1 MHFAFDKA
9 FGQKIFKIQS
19 NVFVVNIYTIKS
31 TFFISFLAVC
41 ACGNPSKSVEAA
53 PRIALVQ
60 TDSVLPEPI
69 IVAANRTGEY
79 LPLLKGKKVGVV
91 ANQTSVIFREDY
103 KAMTDDG
110 KSVVGDKVRDTES
123 EVQTDS
129 LAGKNPASA
138 VARPQTPYTHLIDSL
153 LSLDVYIQKVFAP
166 EHGFR
171 GEADAGEKVQ
181 DGVDAQTGLPLIS
194 LYGKNRKP
202 STQQLNDLDIVLF
215 DIQDV
220 GVRFYTYIATLQLV
234 MEACAENN
242 IPIIVLDRP
251 NPNANYIDGPTMEA
265 EHTGFLGMTEI
276 PLVYAMTIGEYAQMI
291 NEEGLLEGKRK
302 ADLTVI
308 PLENWTHNTEYHLP
322 IRPSPNLPDDTSI
335 TLYPSLGLF
344 EGTNV
349 NAGRGTEFQFQR
361 YGASFLDST
370 QYSFTYTPMPN
381 FGSKTPKEEGKKC
394 FGKDLSEH
402 PRMQEVS
409 LQWVIDAYT
418 NAVDK
423 TKVFNTAGFTKHA
436 GTAKLQQHIEAGKT
450 EAEIKESWQAD
461 LEKFRKVRGK
471 YLMYY
476 E

>member
-1 MHFAFDKA
+1 M
-9 FGQKIFKIQS
+9 
-19 NVFVVNIYTIKS
+19 VNIVNIKS
-31 TFFISFLAVC
+31 TFFILFLAIC
-41 ACGNPSKSVEAA
+41 ACGNPSKSEEAA
-53 PRIALVQ
+53 PRIALAE
-60 TDSVLPEPI
+60 TDSLVPESV
-69 IVAANRTGEY
+69 IVAANRTKEY
-79 LPLLKGKKVGVV
+79 LSLLEGKKVGVV
-91 ANQTSVIFREDY
+91 ANQTSVIFKEVADINPTSQVGRQEPRDKTEDGRQDETRP
-103 KAMTDDG
+103 MTDDG
-110 KSVVGDKVRDTES
+110 RQK
-123 EVQTDS
+123 
-129 LAGKNPASA
+129 AGYNEKLTPNHK
-138 VARPQTPYTHLIDSL
+138 PQTPYTHLVDSL
-153 LSLDVYIQKVFAP
+153 LSLNVNIPKVFAP

-171 GEADAGEKVQ
+171 GEADAGEKVK

-202 STQQLNDLDIVLF
+202 SAQQLKGLDVVLF

-242 IPIIVLDRP
+242 VPIIVLDRP

-276 PLVYAMTIGEYAQMI
+276 PLVYGMTIGEYAKMI
-291 NEEGLLEGKRK
+291 NEEGWLEGKKK

-308 PLENWTHNTEYHLP
+308 PLENWNYNTEYHLP

-370 QYSFTYTPMPN
+370 QYSFRYTPMPN

-394 FGKDLSEH
+394 FGKDLSEN

-409 LQWVIDAYT
+409 LQWLIDAYT

-423 TKVFNTAGFTKHA
+423 TKVFNTDGFTKHA
-436 GTAKLQQHIEAGKT
+436 GTTKLQQQIEAGKT
-450 EAEIKESWQAD
+450 EEEIKETWQSD
-461 LEKFRKVRGK
+461 LEKFRKIRVK
-471 YLMYY
+471 YLIY
-476 E
+476 EAP